1 MLKLVA
7 YVQLIRNAFF
17 FFFLKAALFFSL
29 HSHSLVKDLSS
40 VLVD

>member
-7 YVQLIRNAFF
+7 YVQLIRNV

>member
-17 FFFLKAALFFSL
+17 FFFKAALFFSL